1 MQVVLAMF
9 KCDGERR
16 SFSVV
21 REMTVIGRREDCDLR
36 IPVGDVSRKHCRLVM
51 EEESIRI
58 EDLGSSNGTYV
69 NSQRVQEAVLQPG
82 DRIQVGPV
90 QFIIQIDGEPPE
102 DQMHLPVDAP
112 ADASADT
119 GTPPSADGV
128 TQAGSV
134 PSDSSLGGV
143 LEEVPLEE
151 GASEGEPATED
162 NWMEIGDENAAE
174 DSDMDIQVDLDGSG
188 HELPEGKQ

>member
-1 MQVVLAMF
+1 
-9 KCDGERR
+9 
-16 SFSVV
+16 
-21 REMTVIGRREDCDLR
+21 MTVIGRREDCDLR
-36 IPVGDVSRKHCRLVM
+36 IPVGDVSRKHCRLVI
-51 EEESIRI
+51 EDETIRI

-69 NSQRVQEAVLQPG
+69 NGHRVQEGELQPG

-90 QFIIQIDGEPPE
+90 QFIIQINGEPPE
-102 DQMHLPVDAP
+102 DQMTLPPPSA

-119 GTPPSADGV
+119 GESLSTDAV

-151 GASEGEPATED
+151 SGGSEGEPATED
-162 NWMEIGDENAAE
+162 NWMELSEDPAAD
-174 DSDMDIQVDLDGSG
+174 DSEMDVQVDMDA
-188 HELPEGKQ
+188 PEQEK

>member
-9 KCDGERR
+9 KGDGERR

-36 IPVGDVSRKHCRLVM
+36 IPVGDVSRKHCRLVI
-51 EEESIRI
+51 EADTIRV

-69 NSQRVQEAVLQPG
+69 NGHRVQEAVLGPG

-102 DQMHLPVDAP
+102 DQMTLPPPPA
-112 ADASADT
+112 ADANEDT
-119 GTPPSADGV
+119 GTSPSTDAV
-128 TQAGSV
+128 TQAGGV
-134 PSDSSLGGV
+134 PEDSSLGGV

-151 GASEGEPATED
+151 AGASEGEPATED
-162 NWMEIGDENAAE
+162 NWMELDDEPAMD
-174 DSDMDIQVDLDGSG
+174 DSDVQVDLDASEH
-188 HELPEGKQ
+188 HESEEKH

>member
-9 KCDGERR
+9 KGDGDRR

-36 IPVGDVSRKHCRLVM
+36 IPVGDVSRKHCRLVL
-51 EEESIRI
+51 EADTIRI

-69 NSQRVQEAVLQPG
+69 NGHRVQEVVLQPG

-102 DQMHLPVDAP
+102 DQMTLPPPPA

-119 GTPPSADGV
+119 GASLSTDAV
-128 TQAGSV
+128 TQAGGV

-151 GASEGEPATED
+151 SGGEGEPATED
-162 NWMEIGDENAAE
+162 NWMEIGDEPAAE
-174 DSDMDIQVDLDGSG
+174 DSEADVQVDLDA
-188 HELPEGKQ
+188 PEQQ

>member
-9 KCDGERR
+9 KGDGDRR

-51 EEESIRI
+51 EDETIRI

-69 NSQRVQEAVLQPG
+69 NGHRVQEVELQPG

-90 QFIIQIDGEPPE
+90 QFIIQINGEPPE
-102 DQMHLPVDAP
+102 DQMSLPPPPA

-119 GTPPSADGV
+119 GESLNTDAV

-151 GASEGEPATED
+151 AGGGEGEPATED
-162 NWMEIGDENAAE
+162 NWMELSEDPAAE
-174 DSDMDIQVDLDGSG
+174 DSEADIQVDMDA
-188 HELPEGKQ
+188 PEQEK